1 MPKKSKLLDLLYKEP
16 KDSTKDITKKKKKR
30 YNTKDIEGIVKPRK
44 YNPSH
49 KIITP
54 MPVSKTFSIMVKER
68 DTPGHHIYVNYK
80 DSIINKSRPSPLP
93 ESYVTDYLNPQQ
105 EYRLYKPFNPTT
117 TSRVG
122 GKSKKSTKSTKST
135 KSKKSK
141 KSKK

>member
-1 MPKKSKLLDLLYKEP
+1 MPL
-16 KDSTKDITKKKKKR
+16 
-30 YNTKDIEGIVKPRK
+30 
-44 YNPSH
+44 
-49 KIITP
+49 
-54 MPVSKTFSIMVKER
+54 SKTFYIMVKER

-80 DSIINKSRPSPLP
+80 DSIINKSQPSPLPFLP
-93 ESYVTDYLNPQQ
+93 ESYVTHYLNPQQ